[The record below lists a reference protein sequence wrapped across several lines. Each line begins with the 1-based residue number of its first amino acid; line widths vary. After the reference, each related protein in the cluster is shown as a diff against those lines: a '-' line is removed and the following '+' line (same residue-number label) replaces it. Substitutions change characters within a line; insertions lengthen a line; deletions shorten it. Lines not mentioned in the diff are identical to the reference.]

1 MTESVTC
8 PQGWESSQLLAHIE
22 GNLDPATEEQLLRH
36 IDTCPVCMQELHAIK
51 RMDALLRECPESFHP
66 EEEALFRFAIQGN
79 DPNASISR
87 HVDSCAECGKTVET
101 YLQMHGLKKVM
112 PDTVPLPQ
120 ALEDARLK
128 GIPSVDSEIPKTWS
142 ESLREIFSRLF
153 TIPTLALGTAAA
165 AILLTVLIIPLW
177 QHLHKNTLRTL
188 APLEGRPPGMGES
201 VPTPQALPAAPKPAS
216 NQLQGESRAV
226 PESTNPAVP
235 SPEGPPGPSAG
246 MKSKSEG
253 KAARETAPV
262 RPAKPYGELY
272 ARPSREMPATGEE
285 LKEKLDRSDTKRFT
299 KKKGREQTGLMD
311 LAPELLGKTDFV
323 VHLVI
328 TDSEGRPIPLSQFQ
342 PQESPGREKQT
353 AVEADAAS
361 TSDIPRYRIHIR
373 LLERAQEF
381 DIDAKLFDESP
392 DERNPL
398 KSVVEYHVRKEELPK
413 RIYTV
418 VDSFI
423 RYCKDLQKK

>member
-8 PQGWESSQLLAHIE
+8 PQGWKSSQLLDYIE
-22 GNLDPATEEQLLRH
+22 GGLDPAIEEQLLRH
-36 IDTCPVCMQELHAIK
+36 IETCPICMQELHAIK

-66 EEEALFRFAIQGN
+66 EEEALFRFAIQGS
-79 DPNASISR
+79 DPEASISH
-87 HVDSCAECGKTVET
+87 HVDSCAECGKTVEA
-101 YLQMHGLKKVM
+101 YRQMHDLKKVI

-128 GIPSVDSEIPKTWS
+128 GIPSADSEMTKTWS
-142 ESLREIFSRLF
+142 ESFREIFSRLF
-153 TIPTLALGTAAA
+153 TLPTLALGTAAA
-165 AILLTVLIIPLW
+165 AILLAVVIIPLL
-177 QHLHKNTLRTL
+177 QHLHENTLRTL

-201 VPTPQALPAAPKPAS
+201 APTPEALPAAPKPAS

-226 PESTNPAVP
+226 PEGTSPAVP
-235 SPEGPPGPSAG
+235 SPEGPFGPSAG
-246 MKSKSEG
+246 VKSKGEG

-262 RPAKPYGELY
+262 RPAKPYGKLHSR
-272 ARPSREMPATGEE
+272 APREMPATGEE
-285 LKEKLDRSDTKRFT
+285 LKEKLNRSDTKHFT
-299 KKKGREQTGLMD
+299 KKEGREQTDLMGP
-311 LAPELLGKTDFV
+311 APELPGKTDFV

-342 PQESPGREKQT
+342 PQQSPEQDKQPSL
-353 AVEADAAS
+353 EPDA
-361 TSDIPRYRIHIR
+361 TPGIPRYRIHIQ

-392 DERNPL
+392 DERILL
-398 KSVVEYHVRKEELPK
+398 KTVMEYHVRKEELPK

-423 RYCKDLQKK
+423 RYCKDLQK